1 MNKVIKFLLTC
12 MLFIISVEST
22 TFASEENKEM
32 DYIWNTKRDLLVLM
46 LTYPECIKDIE
57 KDEKGFVY
65 LVMQNNN
72 KVLYDDKKEKS
83 HEQKF
88 YNSDLQDTLEQ
99 IYPLDMI
106 NNVMEEGQ
114 DPGRIR
120 CYSFLSNMYGNSKE
134 AVQKNITNKSTYYGS
149 MMFNKVNG
157 AADNLEKAL
166 NIISELAK
174 ENPKIYN
181 FVSPTSGTFNYR
193 VIQDTG
199 QLSPHAFA
207 IAIDLKSDPADYWKW
222 CNREK
227 GGNRIS
233 IYPEEIVKTFEECG
247 FVWGGKWSHFD
258 ILHFEYR
265 PEIILK
271 AKYFGECN
279 NAENSEWYEGCTIDE
294 NTESLIEKINSV
306 IDN

>member
-1 MNKVIKFLLTC
+1 MKILAKILFVVMSFLLS
-12 MLFIISVEST
+12 MESVI
-22 TFASEENKEM
+22 FAYEENVD
-32 DYIWNTKRDLLVLM
+32 DYICNTKRDLLVLM
-46 LTYPECIKDIE
+46 VTYPECIKDIE
-57 KDEKGFVY
+57 KDEDGFIY
-65 LVMQNNN
+65 LIMQNNN
-72 KVLYDDKKEKS
+72 KVLYDDRKEKNY
-83 HEQKF
+83 EQKF

-106 NNVMEEGQ
+106 TDVMDEGK

-120 CYSFLSNMYGNSKE
+120 SYSFLSNMYGGSKE
-134 AVQKNITNKSTYYGS
+134 AVQKNITNKSTYYGT

-166 NIISELAK
+166 NKVSELAK
-174 ENPKIYN
+174 QNTKIYN

-193 VIQDTG
+193 VIKDTG

-227 GGNRIS
+227 GGKRIA

-247 FVWGGKWSHFD
+247 FVWGGKWAHFD

-271 AKYFGECN
+271 ARYFGDNE
-279 NAENSEWYEGCTIDE
+279 ASEGKEWYEGCEI
-294 NTESLIEKINSV
+294 NQSTEALIEKINSI

>member
-1 MNKVIKFLLTC
+1 MKILAKILFVVMSFLLS
-12 MLFIISVEST
+12 MESVIFAYEESVD
-22 TFASEENKEM
+22 
-32 DYIWNTKRDLLVLM
+32 DYICNTKRDLLVLM
-46 LTYPECIKDIE
+46 VTYPECIKDIE
-57 KDEKGFVY
+57 KDEDGFIY
-65 LVMQNNN
+65 LIMQNNN
-72 KVLYDDKKEKS
+72 KVLYDDRKEKNY
-83 HEQKF
+83 EQKF

-106 NNVMEEGQ
+106 TDVMDEGK

-120 CYSFLSNMYGNSKE
+120 SYSFLSNMYGGSKE
-134 AVQKNITNKSTYYGS
+134 AVQKNITNKSTYYGT

-166 NIISELAK
+166 NKVSELAK
-174 ENPKIYN
+174 QNTKIYN

-193 VIQDTG
+193 VIKDTG

-227 GGNRIS
+227 GGKRIA

-247 FVWGGKWSHFD
+247 FVWGGKWAHFD

-271 AKYFGECN
+271 ARYFGDNE
-279 NAENSEWYEGCTIDE
+279 ASEGKEWYEGCEI
-294 NTESLIEKINSV
+294 NQSTEALIEKINSI

>member
-1 MNKVIKFLLTC
+1 MKRLAKILFVVMSFLLS
-12 MLFIISVEST
+12 MESII
-22 TFASEENKEM
+22 FAYEENVD
-32 DYIWNTKRDLLVLM
+32 DYICNTKRDLLVLM
-46 LTYPECIKDIE
+46 VTYAECIKDIE
-57 KDEKGFVY
+57 KDEYGFIY
-65 LVMQNNN
+65 LIMQNNN
-72 KVLYDDKKEKS
+72 RVLYDDKKEKS

-106 NNVMEEGQ
+106 TDVMEEGE

-120 CYSFLSNMYGNSKE
+120 SYSFLSNMYGGSKE
-134 AVQKNITNKSTYYGS
+134 AVQKNITNKSTYYGT

-166 NIISELAK
+166 NKVSELAK
-174 ENPKIYN
+174 QNTKIYN

-227 GGNRIS
+227 GGKRIS

-247 FVWGGKWSHFD
+247 FVWGGKWAHFD

-271 AKYFGECN
+271 ARYFGGNEVAKN
-279 NAENSEWYEGCTIDE
+279 KEWYEGCEINQDTEALID
-294 NTESLIEKINSV
+294 KINSI